1 MLVVYDVLFHRKAH
15 ARAGPWWPVLM
26 SIGHVSRK
34 FHRDGNLKVVSASIG
49 FQLLIVEMN

>member
-26 SIGHVSRK
+26 SIGHVSRN
-34 FHRDGNLKVVSASIG
+34 FHRDGNLKEMMASIG
-49 FQLLIVEMN
+49 SRLFTVEMN